1 MRPADINSNTFIDF
15 NKIKNKN
22 DPKFKVSNHVIKSSC
37 KNIFTRGYTSNRS
50 EEVLWLKKLKKTVS
64 WTYSISDLNG
74 EENAGA
80 FYEYQLQKTNPEEFK
95 NWKSN

>member
-1 MRPADINSNTFIDF
+1 M
-15 NKIKNKN
+15 
-22 DPKFKVSNHVIKSSC
+22 
-37 KNIFTRGYTSNRS
+37 
-50 EEVLWLKKLKKTVS
+50 S

-95 NWKSN
+95 NWKSNLEKR